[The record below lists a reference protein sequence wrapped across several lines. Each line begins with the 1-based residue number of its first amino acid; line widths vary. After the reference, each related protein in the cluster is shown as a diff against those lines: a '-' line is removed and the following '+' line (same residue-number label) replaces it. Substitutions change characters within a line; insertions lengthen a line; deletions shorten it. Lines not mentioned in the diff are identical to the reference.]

1 MKIENDIITDIF
13 DVFNATLN
21 INAQNALKRTIKNKL
36 QNVEALKNQQQ
47 IIKSFIANFHL
58 FTNYHYPIL
67 HYREVFFMIEQ
78 SNFGSI
84 LDQSKP
90 LKTLKSD
97 KKFQITKGKASQL
110 IIFLHY
116 YYATYLKDFK
126 CDDFPDDYKKQFNE
140 FIAYFKS
147 FNLDFYQDK
156 IRTKNLNADD
166 VLAIIQIFQKHYIEG
181 KQFPF
186 VDFFAQFEAYIS
198 IAKQSLKYHFQFP
211 EMIGNDI
218 ILTDFFHPKV
228 KNAITN
234 SFDNSN
240 GVLLLTGANM
250 AGKSTFLK
258 SLGMCVYLAHLGFP
272 IPAKEAKIPFYNEIY
287 IFINNNDDLSSG
299 YSYFMQEVL
308 NLKEVILKCN
318 DQQTCFA
325 LFDEL
330 FKGTNFEDAL
340 EISTTALNGL
350 LKFKNSFFAISSHI
364 HQLKDRISNKN
375 NIHTYYLECLI
386 NNGTPHFTYQ
396 LKKGFSDLKLGKII
410 FENEKLNELLS

>member
-1 MKIENDIITDIF
+1 MKIENDIITDVF

-21 INAQNALKRTIKNKL
+21 INAQNALKRIINNKL
-36 QNVEALKNQQQ
+36 QSVEALKKQQQ
-47 IIKSFIANFHL
+47 IIKCFIANFHL

-84 LDQSKP
+84 LDQPKP
-90 LKTLKSD
+90 LKILKSD

-116 YYATYLKDFK
+116 YYTTYLKDFK
-126 CDDFPDDYKKQFNE
+126 FAEFPDDYKNQFNE
-140 FIAYFKS
+140 FTAYFES
-147 FNLDFYQDK
+147 FDLDYYQDK
-156 IRTKNLNADD
+156 IRSKKLKADD
-166 VLAIIQIFQKHYIEG
+166 VLAIIQIFQKHYTEG

-186 VDFFAQFEAYIS
+186 IDFFAKFEAYIS
-198 IAKQSLKYHFQFP
+198 IAKQSLKHEFQFP
-211 EMIGNDI
+211 EI
-218 ILTDFFHPKV
+218 IEKSITLTDFYHPKV
-228 KNAITN
+228 KNPITN

-272 IPAKEAKIPFYNEIY
+272 VPAKEAKIPFYNEIY
-287 IFINNNDDLSSG
+287 IFINNNDDLSNR
-299 YSYFMQEVL
+299 YSHFMQEVL
-308 NLKEVILKCN
+308 NLKEVVIKCN
-318 DQQTCFA
+318 DQKTCFA

-340 EISTTALNGL
+340 EISTTTLNGL
-350 LKFKNSFFAISSHI
+350 IKFQNSFFAISSHI

-386 NNGTPHFTYQ
+386 NNGAPCFTYQ

-410 FENEKLNELLS
+410 FENEKLNELLA